1 MSIFVDDITNILTM
15 PKGQLFI
22 NGVDVSEF
30 GMSMDSSA
38 LSALMSPPPKKDWV
52 TNAVRGEAGER
63 YLKSDVPKCGKRE
76 LSLTFNLVAP
86 DEETFFERYAKL
98 CALLDGGVLNLRTSF
113 QPSVVY
119 RCVYVSIS
127 QFSEFRREMA
137 SFALSLVEPD
147 PTDRKLDE

>member
-1 MSIFVDDITNILTM
+1 M

-22 NGVDVSEF
+22 NDVDASEF

-63 YLKSDVPKCGKRE
+63 YLRADVPKCAKRE
-76 LSLTFNLVAP
+76 LSLTFNLTAP
-86 DEETFFERYAKL
+86 DEEEFFARYARL
-98 CALLDGGVLNLRTSF
+98 CSLLDGGVINLRTSF
-113 QPSVVY
+113 QPTVVY

-127 QFSEFRREMA
+127 QFTEFRREMA
-137 SFALSLVEPD
+137 GFTLSLVEPD
-147 PTDRKLDE
+147 PTDRAVDK

>member
-1 MSIFVDDITNILTM
+1 M

-22 NGVDVSEF
+22 NGVDACEM
-30 GMSMDSSA
+30 GISMDSSA
-38 LSALMSPPPKKDWV
+38 LSTLMSPPPKKEWV

-63 YLKSDVPKCGKRE
+63 YLRSDVPKCGKRE
-76 LSLTFNLVAP
+76 LTLTFNLVAP
-86 DEETFFERYAKL
+86 DEAEFFARYARL
-98 CALLDGGVLNLRTSF
+98 CGLLDGGVLNLRTSF

-147 PTDRKLDE
+147 PTDRALDE